1 MALRG
6 ASTTTDTDW
15 INWEALAAENA
26 AVVCTVKELE
36 PETDFGNG
44 SVAPV
49 RARVIV
55 LTGSKAGTVYPNER
69 ILKAGIRMKLTEVGD
84 DVVGRLAVYG
94 KRNHVG
100 LNNEQDG
107 DLDLAQAALAE
118 RSGEVP
124 APRSSGGKTAAKPVA
139 ETTDDEEPPF

>member
-1 MALRG
+1 MALKG
-6 ASTTTDTDW
+6 ASTTTDSDW

-36 PETDFGNG
+36 PEVDFGNG

-55 LTGSKAGTVYPNER
+55 LTGSQAGTVYPNER
-69 ILKAGIRMKLTEVGD
+69 ILKAGIRIKLTEVGD

-107 DLDLAQAALAE
+107 DLDLAKAALAE
-118 RSGEVP
+118 RSGGDVP
-124 APRSSGGKTAAKPVA
+124 AQRSSGKAAAKA
-139 ETTDDEEPPF
+139 ETAPADDEDPPF